1 MKKWEGDL
9 IVGNSILNKARYSSN
24 NTDEWYTDY
33 KTIENEVKHYESQF
47 NGKKVLCNCDD
58 PYESAF
64 AKYFLKNFNCFKLK
78 KLVCIS
84 YAKSAMHSSED
95 GRGLLLEVDKMPY
108 FTDGDLNNDK
118 IFEALNSN
126 GSIKK
131 LIGDG
136 DFRSQ
141 ECINYLIDSDIV
153 VTNPPFSK
161 FTELF
166 SLITKHDKQYLLIS
180 NQNAIT
186 YKEIFPY
193 IKNNKA
199 RVGYHFGDMAFRVP
213 DDTEPRKTRFWVD
226 EFGKKWRSLGNAMW
240 LTNLEVSNDSGKKL
254 VLTHSFKEENYPKY
268 DNFDA
273 VHVYRVSEIPMDYY
287 GIMGVPL
294 TYLKYH
300 NDKMF
305 EIVGEANHGSDNEYD
320 LFKPQINGKETFKRI
335 LIKRRKR
342 DKRMEFRILDL
353 FCGAGGM
360 SYGMHKNSHFVTKVA
375 LDINEK
381 LAQTFKENIPE
392 SELII
397 GDIQDKEI
405 KEKIINLSKKNK
417 VNMIIGGPPCQG
429 FSLKGKKLGL
439 DDPRNFL
446 FIEYLH
452 LVQELKPLVFVIE
465 NVKSLMSTS
474 NGWFKNQIISEIKKL
489 GYKVSVGIVRAS
501 DYGVPQNRERVIFL
515 CSKNKA
521 ISLPEPT
528 VKKPTTVRDAI
539 EDLAYLNSNEGDFE
553 QSYITEAKTE
563 YQKLMRKDSARLYN
577 HKASNHSEIAI
588 HKLSM
593 IPPEK
598 GKEYLPENL
607 LGKQKFNSTWG
618 RLKWDEPSP
627 TIDTRFDAASNGT
640 NNHPF
645 LNRSITPREAA
656 RIQSFDDRFIFYG
669 NKVDIRTQ
677 IGNAVPPLM
686 AKAIA
691 DHIYENLVNNES
703 EVIENE

>member
-1 MKKWEGDL
+1 M
-9 IVGNSILNKARYSSN
+9 GNSILNKARYSSN

-64 AKYFLKNFNCFKLK
+64 AKYFLKNFNCLNLK

-126 GSIKK
+126 GNIKK

-166 SLITKHDKQYLLIS
+166 SLITKYDKQYLLIS

-226 EFGKKWRSLGNAMW
+226 EFGQKWRSLGNAMW

-515 CSKNKA
+515 CSKNKV

-528 VKKPTTVRDAI
+528 VKKTTTVRDAI